1 MAMLN
6 SQRVY
11 FTYMSQLKWLIFVVH
26 ALEPGLL
33 WEGHLC
39 HGADAGA
46 MRNMLGT
53 ATLQWQVT
61 CKLSAYTIN
70 HQKKT
75 KWEFLKM
82 GKSMKTPKLSV
93 SLLKMTHHLDL
104 KHGAPRD
111 PLAPQIHLRHR
122 IRKNSPAL
130 LRR

>member
-11 FTYMSQLKWLIFVVH
+11 FTYMSRLKWPIFVVH

-46 MRNMLGT
+46 MGNMLGT

-70 HQKKT
+70 HPKNQNGSFS
-75 KWEFLKM
+75 KW
-82 GKSMKTPKLSV
+82 GKPMKTP
-93 SLLKMTHHLDL
+93 
-104 KHGAPRD
+104 
-111 PLAPQIHLRHR
+111 
-122 IRKNSPAL
+122 
-130 LRR
+130 